1 MKITERAPQASVPAR
16 PKNLMSAVDTDDPHA
31 DAPAAVDKM
40 VRVGGKEMPVAP
52 ASLGIKLSAG
62 VCAAAGTYAAAN
74 MVSQIASA
82 GSAEGILLGSAVA
95 AASGFAGYL
104 AADLLSGFFHH
115 AVDNYPKP
123 DTPIIGN
130 LASDFLGHHYFA
142 NSMEKLTVVGNLHP
156 TAPALAPFL
165 VGLAALNPHYA
176 VTAGCLSAIGGMI
189 FGQASHRWTHQ
200 ADPPAIVKFL
210 RKAGVAQEA
219 DDHRTHH
226 KAPWTGNYCI
236 INGALNP
243 LLDKSGFW
251 RKYENVIHK
260 ITGAEP
266 KAWQHP
272 AVKDY
277 AQGKISREEMDARFQ
292 AEIPIFKQNI
302 GFAQEREY
310 CRQVLTE
317 ELQGDPKQRYREMM
331 SQVPAK

>member
-1 MKITERAPQASVPAR
+1 MKITQRVTPPPVVPNKQSQAPV
-16 PKNLMSAVDTDDPHA
+16 VDPDDPHS
-31 DAPAAVDKM
+31 DAPAAMDQV
-40 VRVGGKEMPVAP
+40 VRVGGKDMPVSP
-52 ASLGIKLSAG
+52 ASLGIKVSAG
-62 VCAAAGTYAAAN
+62 ICAAAGTVAAAN
-74 MVSQIASA
+74 MISQIASA
-82 GSAEGILLGSAVA
+82 PTTEGILLNTAIA
-95 AASGFAGYL
+95 AASGVVGYL
-104 AADLLSGFFHH
+104 GADLISGFFHH
-115 AVDNYPKP
+115 AIDNYPKP
-123 DTPIIGN
+123 DTPILGN

-142 NSMEKLTVVGNLHP
+142 NSMEKLTVLGNLHP
-156 TAPALAPFL
+156 TAPALAPVL

-176 VTAGCLSAIGGMI
+176 VTAGALSAMGGMI

-200 ADPPAIVKFL
+200 VDPPGFVKFL
-210 RKAGVAQEA
+210 RKAGIAQEA

-226 KAPWTGNYCI
+226 RAPWTGNYCI

-251 RKYENVIHK
+251 RKYENVVHK

-277 AQGKISREEMDARFQ
+277 AQGKISKQEMEARFK
-292 AEIPIFKQNI
+292 AEIPIFKKNI
-302 GFAQEREY
+302 GFEQEREY

-331 SQVPAK
+331 DQSSN